1 MLTTA
6 IGLTAALLTTIAFVP
21 QAIKALKTKQT
32 KDISLIM
39 YILFTAGVLCWLVY
53 GIMLAELPII
63 LANSVT
69 LIFAAMVLI
78 LKIRY
83 K

>member
-53 GIMLAELPII
+53 GIMLGELPII